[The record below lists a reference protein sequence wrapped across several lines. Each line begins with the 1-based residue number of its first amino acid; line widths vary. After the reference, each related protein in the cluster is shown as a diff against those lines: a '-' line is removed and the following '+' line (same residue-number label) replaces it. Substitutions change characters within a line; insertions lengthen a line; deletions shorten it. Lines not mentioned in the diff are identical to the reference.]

1 MQAASALGRVI
12 PWVVAMVVAGTVA
25 GACGGGGGTA
35 TPPPVAWEA
44 APHDIVFLGDIPEH
58 LQEEIR
64 YEADLAVGILS
75 EVFGVTP
82 PETTITFTRTRE
94 QLTGAYREATGA
106 ELAASTRC
114 FAEHLPDGR
123 HVIFIHIA
131 NCGFGYTVGDNASL
145 VLAHEYFHVLQHSL
159 ATALKGPLW
168 LIEGSAEYAMARVGA
183 RTKRYDYTAFRN
195 STLLRAASWT
205 GTLREAGEDASYP
218 TGHEHYFLGFLA
230 VELLVERAGE
240 GALLE
245 YFRLLPTSPS
255 WQDAFKSAFGITA
268 GEFYEEF
275 EAARAEALANYRA
288 IRGRVVGPGGE
299 PRDKVTLWAFDQF
312 TKVGGVGESAPD
324 GTFSI
329 GLTRDGS
336 FRVEVHA
343 VDGTGLCN
351 LVGWYHEDGGL
362 TATFEEATYVEVEGG
377 HVTVE
382 DIPLPGRIE
391 LNPRAGYCIQ

>member
-1 MQAASALGRVI
+1 MRAAYWLRGVTSSVAA
-12 PWVVAMVVAGTVA
+12 VVLAGTVA
-25 GACGGGGGTA
+25 GACGGGSGTTA
-35 TPPPVAWEA
+35 PPAPEVE

-58 LQEEIR
+58 LQDEIR
-64 YEADLAVGILS
+64 YEADLAVGILR

-82 PETTITFTRTRE
+82 PETTITFARTRE
-94 QLTGAYREATGA
+94 QLTGAYREATGR
-106 ELAASTRC
+106 ELHASTRC
-114 FAEHLPDGR
+114 FAERLPDGR

-159 ATALKGPLW
+159 ATALDGPLW

-183 RTKRYDYTAFRN
+183 QTKRYDYTAFRN

-205 GTLREAGEDASYP
+205 GTLREAGDDVSFPA
-218 TGHEHYFLGFLA
+218 GHEHYFLGFLA

-245 YFRLLPTSPS
+245 YFRLLPTSAR
-255 WQDAFKSAFGITA
+255 WQDAFESAFGITS
-268 GEFYEEF
+268 GEFYEAF
-275 EAARAEALANYRA
+275 EAVRAEALANYRA

-329 GLTRDGS
+329 GLTRDGN

-343 VDGTGLCN
+343 VDETGLCN
-351 LVGWYHEDGGL
+351 LVGWYHEGEGL
-362 TATFEEATYVEVEGG
+362 TAAFQEATYVDVEGG
-377 HVTVE
+377 DVTVI
-382 DIPLPGRIE
+382 DIPLPARIE